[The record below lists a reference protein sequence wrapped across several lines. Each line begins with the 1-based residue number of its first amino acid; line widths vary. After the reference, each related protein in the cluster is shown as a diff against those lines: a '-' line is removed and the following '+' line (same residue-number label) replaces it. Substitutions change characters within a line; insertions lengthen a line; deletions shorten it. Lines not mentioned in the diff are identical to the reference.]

1 MLIQIHV
8 NWKVIVNILGG
19 VVKNGC
25 GQSGLGTQKLT
36 VFKEWT
42 VQITD
47 FLYVDTDSQK
57 LKTDQ
62 KFFGWA
68 WSKMGGANLVTGL

>member
-1 MLIQIHV
+1 M
-8 NWKVIVNILGG
+8 G

-25 GQSGLGTQKLT
+25 GQSGLGTLKLT
-36 VFKEWT
+36 ASKEWT
-42 VQITD
+42 VRITD